1 VRKMAYTPI
10 GAHPYLGFDSSP
22 ASLRLDSMTTTR
34 SSLPSLGGHGGGPHQ
49 LSSLARL
56 DQQLS
61 CAICLERY
69 DEPRIL
75 KCSHSFC
82 RRCLVQVLEQRAEDP
97 ENPQPHNHLTCP
109 KCRDVTVLSEL
120 GVDALPINWDL
131 MQVVDII
138 GEEEDEAQLDANSF
152 TSHHSSSQLTSLLP
166 IPHCE

>member
-1 VRKMAYTPI
+1 MRKMAYTPI
-10 GAHPYLGFDSSP
+10 GAHPCLGFESSP

-34 SSLPSLGGHGGGPHQ
+34 SSLPSLGGQGGGPHSAGQ

-56 DQQLS
+56 DHQQS

-97 ENPQPHNHLTCP
+97 ENPQRKFRGATDYWGWFCG
-109 KCRDVTVLSEL
+109 CRCSYI
-120 GVDALPINWDL
+120 AIK
-131 MQVVDII
+131 MR
-138 GEEEDEAQLDANSF
+138 GEEGREKRKQMEREREEETGDGLE
-152 TSHHSSSQLTSLLP
+152 
-166 IPHCE
+166 